1 MSTEEVTQVQ
11 DAAAPFND
19 HNAEVILR
27 TSDNVDFYVYKVILS
42 MASPGF
48 KTMFAL
54 PQPLSPQTAP
64 VSAMVSGISTEEPEH
79 KHGVPVIPV
88 AEDARTLD
96 PLLRACYPGL
106 GPNVTS
112 LDDVTRILLASEK
125 YEIKAFHRLA
135 EFILKE
141 HIDTDLVR
149 VYAIA
154 CRFGLETIKS
164 SAQESSV
171 GKDKVELLRA
181 EPDELKLL
189 TVEQYRD
196 LVAYDPRKKRLASRA
211 TQMRN
216 RKFFE

>member
-11 DAAAPFND
+11 DATAPFND
-19 HNAEVILR
+19 HNAEAILR
-27 TSDNVDFYVYKVILS
+27 TNDNVDFYVYKVILS

-48 KTMFAL
+48 KSMFAL
-54 PQPLSPQTAP
+54 PQPLSPQTVP

-164 SAQESSV
+164 SAQAKSV
-171 GKDKVELLRA
+171 GKDKVELLQA

-189 TVEQYRD
+189 TVEQYRN
-196 LVAYDPRKKRLASRA
+196 LVAYDPRSKKNLASKA
-211 TQMRN
+211 TQMR
-216 RKFFE
+216 